1 MANAAPSGRILEC
14 GIYKSEFGY
23 EARMGYGENLLAS
36 QYAMAWT
43 ADATDSLTA
52 VSCYAKH
59 WRGRSCSE
67 PRLPVSV

>member
-36 QYAMAWT
+36 HYAMDIENAR
-43 ADATDSLTA
+43 AYALRFHDDAAQNPKFSD
-52 VSCYAKH
+52 
-59 WRGRSCSE
+59 
-67 PRLPVSV
+67 LPNG